1 MAGSRLSGNLPFVTA
16 AGRGDEREAVA
27 FREKSDEPSQPFQ
40 IVASGELGIIRP
52 ELIYA
57 LLGNKIG

>member
-1 MAGSRLSGNLPFVTA
+1 MAGSRLS
-16 AGRGDEREAVA
+16 GDEREAVA

-40 IVASGELGIIRP
+40 IVASGGLGIIRP

-57 LLGNKIG
+57 LLGNKVGITCAAANS